1 MTTYRPLTALM
12 MALLLALP
20 ALPQSFDF
28 SDEDEGPVE
37 VDLPGPMDKLIDTL
51 LGWLGLGGGGIPVS
65 DAGVRGNTG
74 AISITTARTLAE
86 IGKILDETRKA
97 YELSRRMAEMI
108 RGAPQQGN
116 WLPMLIAMAED
127 LYGLNR
133 DWLDLANGGNGN
145 YGRSVYPRSDITALL
160 NKLPI
165 PAQLRHKIL
174 YAHGELADGLI
185 QEALRTIGGIRSNVP
200 SRDMIIWNLA
210 AQHFSPD
217 PSMHGTQQSLDRL
230 GIASTTGLQATA
242 DLQKM
247 LAVQLELQA
256 LAAQER
262 RNEQAIAMELMV
274 DAAVNGPAI
283 TDAALGG
290 AFQQI
295 AAFRY

>member
-1 MTTYRPLTALM
+1 MTTYRLTAALVL
-12 MALLLALP
+12 LLLALP
-20 ALPQSFDF
+20 AQPFDLP
-28 SDEDEGPVE
+28 DEDEGPVE
-37 VDLPGPMDKLIDTL
+37 VDLPGPVDKLVDKL

-65 DAGVRGNTG
+65 DAGTHANTG
-74 AISITTARTLAE
+74 SIAISSAGTLAE
-86 IGKILDETRKA
+86 VRKVLDETRKA

-108 RGAPQQGN
+108 RGGPQPGN

-145 YGRSVYPRSDITALL
+145 YGRSVYPRADISALL
-160 NKLPI
+160 NRLPL

-200 SRDMIIWNLA
+200 SRDMIIWNLVG
-210 AQHFSPD
+210 QHFSPD

-242 DLQKM
+242 DLQKIAAAS
-247 LAVQLELQA
+247 LQLQA
-256 LAAQER
+256 LEMQQR
-262 RNEQAIAMELMV
+262 RNEEAIAMELLV

-283 TDAALGG
+283 TAAALGG
-290 AFQQI
+290 AFQQR